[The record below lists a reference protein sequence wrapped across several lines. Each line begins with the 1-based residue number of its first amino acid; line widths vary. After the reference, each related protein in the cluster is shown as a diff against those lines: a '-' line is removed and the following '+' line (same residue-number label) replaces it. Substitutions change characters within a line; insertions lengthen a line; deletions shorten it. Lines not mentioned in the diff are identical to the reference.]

1 MPISRLSL
9 ADQIYIELKNDII
22 TQKIPCGERLT
33 LKNLKEKFATSST
46 PIREA
51 ITRLAQDGL
60 VDQISNIGAHVI
72 QIDEKVI
79 GNIYDMIS
87 NLDSFAIIL
96 AGRNQSE
103 ELYQA
108 LAENIASQKKAV
120 DYSDQAAYTK
130 YSSQFHDIFYRHSQ
144 NPFLVENARK
154 TGSLYGIITN
164 RYADYL
170 LDDSTTCQE
179 HCRIGDTFLGGNAS
193 EAADLML
200 AHFGHAKE
208 TVLDRI
214 RAAGE

>member
-9 ADQIYIELKNDII
+9 ADQIYLELKNDII

-51 ITRLAQDGL
+51 VTRLAQDGL

-72 QIDEKVI
+72 QLDDQVI

-87 NLDSFAIIL
+87 VLDSFAIIL
-96 AGRNQSE
+96 AGEHNSE
-103 ELYQA
+103 ELRQA
-108 LAENIASQKKAV
+108 LSDNMTRQKEAV
-120 DYSDQAAYTK
+120 KYSDAATYAK
-130 YSSQFHDIFYRHSQ
+130 YSSQFHDIFYRYSQ

-154 TGSLYGIITN
+154 TGSLYSIITH

-170 LDDSTTCQE
+170 LDDALTCGE
-179 HCRIGDTFLGGNAS
+179 HCQIGDTFLGGDVE
-193 EAADLML
+193 EAANLMR
-200 AHFGHAKE
+200 AHFVHSKKA
-208 TVLDRI
+208 VLEQI
-214 RAAGE
+214 RTAGE

>member
-9 ADQIYIELKNDII
+9 ADQIYLELKNDII

-51 ITRLAQDGL
+51 VTRLAQDGL

-72 QIDEKVI
+72 QLDEQVI

-96 AGRNQSE
+96 AGRNDSDD
-103 ELYQA
+103 LHQA
-108 LAENIASQKKAV
+108 LSDNMARQKEAV
-120 DYSDQAAYTK
+120 NYSEADAYEK

-170 LDDSTTCQE
+170 LDDAQTCQE
-179 HCRIGDTFLGGNAS
+179 HCQIGEAFLSGDVEG
-193 EAADLML
+193 AANLML
-200 AHFGHAKE
+200 EHFAHSKKA
-208 TVLDRI
+208 VLERI
-214 RAAGE
+214 RTAAE

>member
-72 QIDEKVI
+72 QIDDQVI

-87 NLDSFAIIL
+87 VLDSFAIIL
-96 AGRNQSE
+96 AGEHGSE
-103 ELYQA
+103 ELRQD
-108 LAENIASQKKAV
+108 LEQNMSNQKKAI
-120 DYSDQAAYTK
+120 DYGDRTAYSK
-130 YSSQFHDIFYRHSQ
+130 YSSQFHDIFYRYSH

-164 RYADYL
+164 RYANYL
-170 LDDSTTCQE
+170 LDDELTCGE
-179 HCRIGDTFLGGNAS
+179 HCQIGETFLSGDTEG
-193 EAADLML
+193 AANLMR
-200 AHFGHAKE
+200 AHFIHSKKA
-208 TVLDRI
+208 VLEQI